1 MDVLISQYPIV
12 VEYYDDAANLLL
24 KKQEY
29 DKAYYY
35 LSKRNQME
43 PGAFSTKW
51 LGIINLYKHQ
61 AGPAEK
67 YLNQS
72 IAFDRNDSQV
82 WYDLAGVYVEEKNY
96 HKALEMTDKALALSP
111 HYADALALRTT
122 LQNALK

>member
-1 MDVLISQYPIV
+1 
-12 VEYYDDAANLLL
+12 
-24 KKQEY
+24 
-29 DKAYYY
+29 
-35 LSKRNQME
+35 ME

-61 AGPAEK
+61 AGAAEK